1 VFSVA
6 LSVAQLSLRAQVL
19 PGSLSMEPG
28 LSSRRHRCSLGA
40 SLATVRSV
48 TRLKEYNDIRPTSQ
62 MAKSKTDRN
71 LEAQRDVLE
80 VSDDALVTA
89 CTTVA
94 PIIGSR

>member
-1 VFSVA
+1 
-6 LSVAQLSLRAQVL
+6 
-19 PGSLSMEPG
+19 
-28 LSSRRHRCSLGA
+28 
-40 SLATVRSV
+40 
-48 TRLKEYNDIRPTSQ
+48 